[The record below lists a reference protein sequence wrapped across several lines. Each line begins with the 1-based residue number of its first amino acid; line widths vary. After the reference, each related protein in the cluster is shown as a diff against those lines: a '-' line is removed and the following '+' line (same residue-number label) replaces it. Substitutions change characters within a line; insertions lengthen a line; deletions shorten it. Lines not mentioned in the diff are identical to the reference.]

1 MGQSAANN
9 LPTGNLIFNVICADL
24 PMPLDFSKLV
34 VRLKR
39 YEEVNTG
46 LSTGDHIYFPIDLL
60 MSLRCL
66 LSNGV
71 TAEFGQVG
79 SEGLV
84 GWSAIMDANPA
95 VSSAVALT
103 PGLAYRLEASLV
115 RKAFDRSPRFRRT
128 LLTFMMGHMQES
140 AQLIVCS
147 KHHSIAQQVSRS
159 LLMASDRLGSPTI
172 NLTHEQLAL
181 GLGCRREAVSLAAAQ
196 LKASRVIQYNYGKV
210 AIIDRAL
217 LEHSSCECYTAIRR
231 GFAPFLAET
240 ASERRD
246 LKMTGFQGV

>member
-1 MGQSAANN
+1 MGQAASNH
-9 LPTGNLIFNVICADL
+9 PHTGNLIFNVICADL
-24 PMPLDFSKLV
+24 PIPLNYSEFV
-34 VRLKR
+34 VKLKR

-46 LSTGDHIYFPIDLL
+46 LSTGDYIYFPIDLL

-66 LSNGV
+66 LSSGV

-84 GWSAIMDANPA
+84 GFSAIMDKNPT
-95 VSSAVALT
+95 VSTAVALT
-103 PGLAYRLEASLV
+103 PGRAYRLEASLV
-115 RKAFDRSPRFRRT
+115 RKALDRSPRFRRT

-159 LLMASDRLGSPTI
+159 LLLASDRLSSPTI

-196 LKASRVIQYNYGKV
+196 LKSNGVIQYNYGKV
-210 AIIDRAL
+210 AIIDRVV
-217 LEHSSCECYTAIRR
+217 LEHSSCECYKAIRR
-231 GFAPFLAET
+231 GFAPFLAAT
-240 ASERRD
+240 ASEERD
-246 LKMTGFQGV
+246 QKMAGIQGV